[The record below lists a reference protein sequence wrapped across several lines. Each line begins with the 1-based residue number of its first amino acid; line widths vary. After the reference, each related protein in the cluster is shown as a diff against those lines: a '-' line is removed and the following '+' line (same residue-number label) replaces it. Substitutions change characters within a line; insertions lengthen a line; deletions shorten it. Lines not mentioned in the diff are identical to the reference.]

1 MQMALIPTVIIF
13 ILMVYFHAPLTLDDS
28 TLIKSAATVPSERSA
43 EHPANVILF
52 FLFTVIGLDD
62 RCV

>member
-13 ILMVYFHAPLTLDDS
+13 ILMVYFHGLLTLDDS
-28 TLIKSAATVPSERSA
+28 TLIKSAATVPSERCA
-43 EHPANVILF
+43 EHQANVILF